1 MEVKKNDR
9 NIMEYSRVYDTYICN
24 NTYDFNSYISN
35 SSNNKLLVVMIMNKE
50 EAIRFAGLMEEYLH
64 IPSFVCEMI
73 QDQLENNNYKE
84 VVEYVIQRRNEIE
97 SKKDYISEQQAIN
110 MWINKLKE
118 KDKQIDQL
126 TNNWNELEE
135 FLVNYRTNIDNP
147 DIYEEGIIDC
157 LDDILDKMKEIKER
171 NNEVNK

>member
-1 MEVKKNDR
+1 
-9 NIMEYSRVYDTYICN
+9 
-24 NTYDFNSYISN
+24 
-35 SSNNKLLVVMIMNKE
+35 MIMNKE

-73 QDQLENNNYKE
+73 QDHLENNNYKE

-118 KDKQIDQL
+118 KDKQITQL

-135 FLVNYRTNIDNP
+135 WLKELQKL
-147 DIYEEGIIDC
+147 YEGNEFQNNAKFCITVDQA
-157 LDDILDKMKEIKER
+157 LDKMKEIKEG
-171 NNEVNK
+171 NNDK